1 MNEKICYCSA
11 CIIILVIYANVLFYV
26 LCITLMF
33 VIINWPDATQ
43 VAFLTPETELYVILF
58 TQEKTTG

>member
-1 MNEKICYCSA
+1 MYNYISYLCTF
-11 CIIILVIYANVLFYV
+11 LFYV

-33 VIINWPDATQ
+33 VIIKWPGATQ

>member
-1 MNEKICYCSA
+1 
-11 CIIILVIYANVLFYV
+11 
-26 LCITLMF
+26 MF

-43 VAFLTPETELYVILF
+43 EAFLTPTELYVILF